1 MYRLDATELLVAEV
15 VALRAALKRLIVEE
29 AVRRPDPGTWLAEG
43 FERAAED
50 VAVGLGEDG
59 DGERDAAIVE
69 HAQEILREIY
79 TVTLA
84 IE

>member
-15 VALRAALKRLIVEE
+15 VALRAALKRLIVEC
-29 AVRRPDPGTWLAEG
+29 AVERPDPGIWLAEG
-43 FERAAED
+43 FERASDDVVTILED
-50 VAVGLGEDG
+50 DG
-59 DGERDAAIVE
+59 DSDRNEAIVE